1 MASQPNTI
9 AGRFDVE
16 RAVGRGGM
24 GTVWLCRDNRLG
36 RQVAVKQVS
45 RLPGESR
52 THLAR
57 ALREARSSAMLNHP
71 HVVAV
76 YDAVEEDDHAWLVME
91 YVPSRTLAEMV
102 AAEGPLP
109 PEQVAWFGAQAAD
122 GLAAAHAAGIVHR
135 DVKPSNVLVTDAG
148 LVKITDFGIARTHG
162 QEAITRT
169 GIVLGTPSYFAPELA
184 RGQEPQPGA
193 DVWALGATLF
203 MAVEGKAPYAE
214 QDNALALLAR
224 IASEEPPAPT
234 QAGFLTE
241 PITRMMDPDPANRWS
256 MADAERVLRRLHQQ
270 HPMADGTGPGTASR
284 NQFAAPL
291 PVPVDTDE
299 MEPEDEPA
307 VDPSPATA
315 QIPLEPTPAPVAV
328 AAPAPAPAALPDEDD
343 RGRRRGGLLVLAAV
357 ILLAALA
364 GGVFLL
370 LGGDD
375 DDPETATDG
384 SSTAPSSQTTPSQRA
399 TRDAPAETEEPVET
413 ATQEPE
419 PEPSEEPTETE
430 EEPAVAGDPAA
441 FASGYYGLLP
451 GDTASA
457 YSLLS
462 PDYQART
469 SQDSYAGFWNTID
482 AVTVRGTEVVDETT
496 VDVLITYTKDGGT
509 EDETRRLYLEPA
521 GDGWVIADD
530 EAV

>member
-1 MASQPNTI
+1 MSSQPITI

-24 GTVWLCRDNRLG
+24 GTVWLCRDTRLG
-36 RQVAVKQVS
+36 RQVAVKQVG
-45 RLPGESR
+45 RLPGESS

-76 YDAVEEDDHAWLVME
+76 YDAVEEGDHAWLVME

-135 DVKPSNVLVTDAG
+135 DVKPSNVLVTDEG

-184 RGQEPQPGA
+184 RGLEPQPSA

-203 MAVEGKAPYAE
+203 MAVEGQAPYAE

-224 IASEEPPAPT
+224 IASEEPPTPT

-241 PITRMMDPDPANRWS
+241 PITRMMDPDPAHRWS

-270 HPMADGTGPGTASR
+270 HPMADGAGPGTASR
-284 NQFAAPL
+284 NSFAAPL
-291 PVPVDTDE
+291 PVVD
-299 MEPEDEPA
+299 
-307 VDPSPATA
+307 DPSPATA
-315 QIPLEPTPAPVAV
+315 QIPLADLDPTPAPTPAPVPV
-328 AAPAPAPAALPDEDD
+328 AAPAPDQDD
-343 RGRRRGGLLVLAAV
+343 RGRRRGVLLVLAAV
-357 ILLAALA
+357 LLLVALA
-364 GGVFLL
+364 GGAFAL

-375 DDPETATDG
+375 DDPETASDG
-384 SSTAPSSQTTPSQRA
+384 ATTQRSAATTPSPRA
-399 TRDAPAETEEPVET
+399 SSSPPEETEDPVV
-413 ATQEPE
+413 PV
-419 PEPSEEPTETE
+419 EPTETE
-430 EEPAVAGDPAA
+430 EEPEPTEEPTETEEAPVAGDPAE
-441 FASGYYGLLP
+441 FASGYYSLLP

-469 SQDSYAGFWNTID
+469 SQSSYAGFWNTVEG
-482 AVTVRGTEVVDETT
+482 VTVRGTEVVNETT
-496 VDVLITYTKDGGT
+496 VDVLLTYSTANGS